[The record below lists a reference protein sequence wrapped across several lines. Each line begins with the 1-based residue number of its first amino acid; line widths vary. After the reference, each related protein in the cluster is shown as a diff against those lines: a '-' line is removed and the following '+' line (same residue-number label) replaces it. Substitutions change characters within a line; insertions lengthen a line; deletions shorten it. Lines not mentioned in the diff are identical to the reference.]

1 MTPRRTIRGQWGLV
15 CILLA
20 GAITA
25 PSAALAQSAALQGV
39 LVLDNGNVL
48 AGAIERVG
56 DEYVI
61 NVTGATLQVPV
72 DQVERFAPTLEEAYE
87 QRRVTLADGTPDRHL
102 ELAAWCLHL
111 KLFDQAAR
119 ELLDARRIDAQIPG
133 LDVLERRLRYRMDLE
148 ASRAQA
154 ASRASAKPLVQAPP
168 DVVAA
173 EPPLPSIS
181 VDAQAQFVRSIQPM
195 LVRNCATSGCHQ
207 LGADHAMQL
216 DRWALEGRGNVEL
229 VRRNLAEVL
238 AEIDIENLETSQLL
252 AKGRA
257 VHGRAIAG
265 GSRPLSA
272 HQLDLLTG
280 WMHHAFGRPP
290 SEAKDPFAATPNVDQ
305 DATAFGDEAMEFDAS
320 VMPASFTP
328 RDSFD
333 PEIFNRRR
341 AVHSAEEAIDERDK
355 LDAENSAGLSADEI
369 AEALSSPSQSEE
381 Q

>member
-1 MTPRRTIRGQWGLV
+1 MAPRRTIRWQGGIA
-15 CILLA
+15 CAFLA
-20 GAITA
+20 GVLAA
-25 PSAALAQSAALQGV
+25 PSPALAQSATLQGV

-48 AGAIERVG
+48 AGAVERVG

-87 QRRVTLADGTPDRHL
+87 QRRVTLVDGTPDRHL

-154 ASRASAKPLVQAPP
+154 ASRASAKPLVPAAA

-207 LGADHAMQL
+207 SGAGHAMQL

-238 AEIDIENLETSQLL
+238 GEVDMENLEASELL
-252 AKGRA
+252 AKGRV
-257 VHGRAIAG
+257 VHGRANAG
-265 GSRPLSA
+265 SSRPLSA
-272 HQLDLLTG
+272 HQLNLLTA
-280 WMHHAFGRPP
+280 WMHLAFDGPP
-290 SEAKDPFAATPNVDQ
+290 AQTAPPVAATPDVAQ
-305 DATAFGDEAMEFDAS
+305 DAIAFGDEAMGFDS
-320 VMPASFTP
+320 NVKPASFTP
-328 RDSFD
+328 RDAFD
-333 PEIFNRRR
+333 PEIFNRRSAAR
-341 AVHSAEEAIDERDK
+341 SAVEASDEGDTPDVENPAE
-355 LDAENSAGLSADEI
+355 LSADEI
-369 AEALSSPSQSEE
+369 EEGLSSPSQSGE